1 MKSTSATILHAIL
14 IERDADCNRNNC
26 SLLFL
31 SRLLNACSEGDI
43 CGVAVE
49 PALFLTFSTFFLG
62 IFAFGSAC
70 NEHGDMR
77 KCCQCCFHTSLC
89 PLCSP
94 AATLL
99 AVRSGNISK
108 RLTSWPKKTACVMW
122 HWCRCREKDTGKGSE
137 GFDVSLNQQS
147 LKIDSKLEETQTN
160 AQHKQGRTFVGNNDF
175 RQKDEIRT

>member
-1 MKSTSATILHAIL
+1 MHAVKETFAVSQWSQHSFSPSA
-14 IERDADCNRNNC
+14 R
-26 SLLFL
+26 
-31 SRLLNACSEGDI
+31 
-43 CGVAVE
+43 
-49 PALFLTFSTFFLG
+49 FFLG
-62 IFAFGSAC
+62 FLLLVALVMNMGTCESAASAAF
-70 NEHGDMR
+70 
-77 KCCQCCFHTSLC
+77 
-89 PLCSP
+89 
-94 AATLL
+94 TLL
-99 AVRSGNISK
+99 YVHSARPSGNISK